1 MTTELVI
8 CPYMSSNPYYVGCE
22 KGYLVLL
29 PHKVKCEYRCGAWQN
44 DKCMRLS
51 EGKDTTCNC
60 GGNVNADKSN

>member
-1 MTTELVI
+1 MSSELVI